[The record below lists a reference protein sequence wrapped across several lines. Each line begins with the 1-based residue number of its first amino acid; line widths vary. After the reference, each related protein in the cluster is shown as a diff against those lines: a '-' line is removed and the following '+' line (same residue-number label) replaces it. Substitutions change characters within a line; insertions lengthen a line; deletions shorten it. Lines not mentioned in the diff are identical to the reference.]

1 MTVAVRLATPSD
13 RDAVA
18 LLIEAMDRSYDEYEE
33 AHPHVESDELQA
45 ASTAGGDEA
54 RPMEHALRGPTRPAE
69 EEQLRDDVDQGWLRV
84 NRRRSAGIVRVAA
97 FNLTYSIDLP
107 RAPIAA
113 VVDVSFD
120 IFVFVRETAHG
131 RFTTRARGL
140 ATRPGATNR
149 PEVIATVAMV
159 HPRRSLPL
167 HSLRSHL
174 SSVLTTEL
182 CRTKR
187 TIPEIR
193 DVDERRQSRTH
204 RGSPREIGLPD
215 QHRHSVTDVRDYLL
229 RELLGDA

>member
-1 MTVAVRLATPSD
+1 LSSAKYDVGRLAGSSGASATEELTDPGAAPTESPD
-13 RDAVA
+13 DA
-18 LLIEAMDRSYDEYEE
+18 
-33 AHPHVESDELQA
+33 A
-45 ASTAGGDEA
+45 AGT
-54 RPMEHALRGPTRPAE
+54 H
-69 EEQLRDDVDQGWLRV
+69 
-84 NRRRSAGIVRVAA
+84 RRRSAGIVRVAA

-149 PEVIATVAMV
+149 PEVIATVVMV

-182 CRTKR
+182 CQGMSEAT
-187 TIPEIR
+187 EIR

-204 RGSPREIGLPD
+204 RGSPAKSDCQIGLRAATGN
-215 QHRHSVTDVRDYLL
+215 QSQSLRDYLL

>member
-1 MTVAVRLATPSD
+1 MSSTSSASICLSSAKYDVGRLAGSSGASATEELTDPGAAPTESPD
-13 RDAVA
+13 DA
-18 LLIEAMDRSYDEYEE
+18 
-33 AHPHVESDELQA
+33 A
-45 ASTAGGDEA
+45 AGT
-54 RPMEHALRGPTRPAE
+54 H
-69 EEQLRDDVDQGWLRV
+69 
-84 NRRRSAGIVRVAA
+84 RRRSVGIVRVAA
-97 FNLTYSIDLP
+97 FNLTYSQRDP
-107 RAPIAA
+107 RAPIAV

-149 PEVIATVAMV
+149 APEVIATVAMV

-182 CRTKR
+182 CRGTSEIR
-187 TIPEIR
+187 EIR

-204 RGSPREIGLPD
+204 GGSPAKSDCQSAQAFSHNR
-215 QHRHSVTDVRDYLL
+215 
-229 RELLGDA
+229 